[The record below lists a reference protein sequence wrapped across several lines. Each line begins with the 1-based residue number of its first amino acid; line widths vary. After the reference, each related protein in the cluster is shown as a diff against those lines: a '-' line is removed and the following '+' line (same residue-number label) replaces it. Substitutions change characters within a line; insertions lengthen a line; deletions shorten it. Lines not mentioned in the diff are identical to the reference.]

1 MSSPA
6 PISIEFANVFYR
18 VDGSRDLISD
28 LNLAMPA
35 GEVFMLLGRSGSGK
49 TTTLKLIN
57 RLLTPAQGHVDV
69 NGIPNDQ
76 WDVIKLRRQIGYA
89 IQEVGLFP
97 HYTAAQNVSL
107 IPKLEGWEE
116 SRIKSRTEE
125 VMHLVGLSPGQFS
138 QRYPS
143 QLSGGERQRLGL
155 ARALAADPPILL
167 MDEPFG
173 ALDPLTRA
181 RLQTDFRQLQ
191 QKLRKTVVFVTHDIG
206 EALLVGDHIAL
217 MEKGRLRG
225 VYTPREFLDSTDPN
239 VQEYLEAFR
248 LNQQILR
255 SEA

>member
-1 MSSPA
+1 MSTPA
-6 PISIEFANVFYR
+6 AISIEFANVSYR
-18 VDGSRDLISD
+18 ADGSRDLISD
-28 LNLAMPA
+28 LNLAIRA

-57 RLLTPAQGHVDV
+57 RLLTPTQGHVDV
-69 NGIPNDQ
+69 NGIPNDD
-76 WDVIKLRRQIGYA
+76 WDLIKLRRQIGYA

-97 HYTAAQNVSL
+97 HYTAAQNVGL
-107 IPKLEGWEE
+107 IPRLEGWEKAKL
-116 SRIKSRTEE
+116 RSRTEE
-125 VMHLVGLSPGQFS
+125 VMRLVGLPPDQFS
-138 QRYPS
+138 DRYPS

-191 QKLRKTVVFVTHDIG
+191 QTLRKTVVFVTHDIG
-206 EALLVGDHIAL
+206 EALLLGDHIAL
-217 MEKGRLRG
+217 MEKGRVRG
-225 VYTPREFLDSTDPN
+225 VYTPREFLTSADSN

-248 LNQQILR
+248 VNQQILR
-255 SEA
+255 SEQ